1 MNWIGKDW
9 KRNGSMIPLSLFS
22 LLSFA
27 STCQINHKCHIHL
40 PSPVTRSRY
49 AFRLVNDSNI
59 SCYPTYRFSKHRTL
73 LTPAAPII
81 LLTSFFVLPSL
92 IPNQVILSTSWKISR
107 GLSLPISFVSPLILY
122 PFILTAFPP
131 NPIIWK
137 GGERNGRAYHHRP
150 HHTPPRPKPHN
161 GWLKDQA

>member
-1 MNWIGKDW
+1 MDCIGKGW
-9 KRNGSMIPLSLFS
+9 KRNGSMIPHSLVS

-27 STCQINHKCHIHL
+27 GTCQINHKCRIHL

-107 GLSLPISFVSPLILY
+107 GLSLPVFFVSSLILY
-122 PFILTAFPP
+122 PFILTVFPP
-131 NPIIWK
+131 NPMFRK
-137 GGERNGRAYHHRP
+137 GREKNGTTYHHR
-150 HHTPPRPKPHN
+150 HHRTPPRPKPHN